1 MEGKPVEIRG
11 IGALGRACAGI
22 EAVGVEVAALR
33 AGVVEYTVQNHTDAS
48 LLCFP
53 AKAAEILLGA

>member
-11 IGALGRACAGI
+11 IGALGRAYAGI

-33 AGVVEYTVQNHTDAS
+33 AGVVEYTV
-48 LLCFP
+48 
-53 AKAAEILLGA
+53 